1 MKIKIGFWG
10 IFMLL
15 ALLIGNPSVSLP
27 SLMAV
32 TLHELGHIGMAR
44 LCRIPLSELKLGLFG
59 AGLVPVG
66 SIPSYGKEILLCI
79 SGPFVNVI
87 TFLFLH
93 GTGVVDHS
101 VFLEILATSSL
112 ALGIFNLL
120 PIEDFDG
127 GRILKALASLLLS
140 PSFAERVVRFFSFC
154 ITAVLWSLSL
164 YLLLRTSNS
173 LSLFV
178 FSLFL
183 FIKLFKVAS

>member
-1 MKIKIGFWG
+1 MKIKIGFG
-10 IFMLL
+10 SILMLL
-15 ALLIGNPSVSLP
+15 ALLIGSPSVSP
-27 SLMAV
+27 PAIAAV
-32 TLHELGHIGMAR
+32 VLHELGHIGMAR
-44 LCRIPLSELKLGLFG
+44 LCHISLSELKLGIFG
-59 AGLVPVG
+59 AGLTPTV
-66 SIPSYGKEILLCI
+66 IPSYGKEILLCLG
-79 SGPFVNVI
+79 GPLVNVV
-87 TFLFLH
+87 TFPILFMAKLYH
-93 GTGVVDHS
+93 AS
-101 VFLEILATSSL
+101 PFLELLATASL

-127 GRILKALASLLLS
+127 GRMLKALISLLLS
-140 PSFAERVVRFFSFC
+140 PSFAERAVRFFSFC